1 MPECNICS
9 TNDNLSHHP
18 FMTGAFLCD
27 DHLPKTVK
35 ADAPKAQATKAVI
48 VDRDELMGLKA
59 EGLVSI
65 RTYVY
70 LAMRIDGV
78 STDMRA
84 LNLVQFA
91 FRWCIQRED
100 CITAIAQLAKKGI
113 VAMDVKQL
121 MTAAYTHDERLQA
134 MERSANG

>member
-1 MPECNICS
+1 MPECNICKAGGDL
-9 TNDNLSHHP
+9 TPHP
-18 FMTGAFLCD
+18 FMADAFLCA
-27 DHLPKTVK
+27 DHLPKAAK
-35 ADAPKAQATKAVI
+35 AEAPKAVI
-48 VDRDELMGLKA
+48 VDRAELMGLKA
-59 EGLVSI
+59 EGLVSL

-78 STDMRA
+78 STDMKT
-84 LNLVQFA
+84 LNLTQFA
-91 FRWCIQRED
+91 ARWCIQRED